1 MRLLVLNCHEGWIH
15 QLDRLNEELHLV
27 VDLPGRQVSGWDTR
41 MRPLPRGARTLK
53 LPDALAGVGGP
64 WDLVICHNITDL
76 LDTAPI
82 DAPKLLVIHETIEG
96 RIAQQ
101 GADISPKQMQERLRQ
116 YLTLQG
122 ADVVAVTDLKGRSW
136 GVPGTALRHSADVN
150 DYFPPTYA
158 RAAGLRVAN
167 HIVSK
172 QVFLDWDFHI
182 QSFHGLPVT
191 LVGHNPELGVEA
203 AENWE
208 ALKRLFAEHRFYI
221 HTANPSYEDGFNM
234 STCEAMAAGLP
245 VITNAHPGTPVTD
258 GVDGFV
264 ARTPDE
270 ARRAA
275 ERLLADPELART
287 MGAAARET
295 ALREFAPDGF
305 ERRFRAAMARAQKK
319 YRRRARKADGG

>member
-1 MRLLVLNCHEGWIH
+1 MRSVKMVQTVQTVQTERMEQTVQTELAVLMVHQEHIFIH
-15 QLDRLNEELHLV
+15 RLTPPNATRLHALR
-27 VDLPGRQVSGWDTR
+27 D
-41 MRPLPRGARTLK
+41 RGA
-53 LPDALAGVGGP
+53 
-64 WDLVICHNITDL
+64 
-76 LDTAPI
+76 
-82 DAPKLLVIHETIEG
+82 KLLVIHETIEG

-101 GADISPKQMQERLRQ
+101 GAEISPAAMQERLRQ
-116 YLTLQG
+116 YLALQG
-122 ADVVAVTDLKGRSW
+122 ADAVAVTDLKGRSW
-136 GVPGTALRHSADVN
+136 GVPGTALRHSADVA
-150 DYFPPTYA
+150 DYYPPTYE

-167 HIVSK
+167 HVVSK

-234 STCEAMAAGLP
+234 AMCEAMAAGLP
-245 VITNAHPGTPVTD
+245 VITNAHPRTPITD

-264 ARTPDE
+264 ARSPDE

-275 ERLLADPELART
+275 EEAEAI
-287 MGAAARET
+287 AIAEAKASAT
-295 ALREFAPDGF
+295 AKCRPLWCRPTSTHS
-305 ERRFRAAMARAQKK
+305 
-319 YRRRARKADGG
+319 